1 MWLQVDSVPDHGCL
15 FTHPGL
21 TLNTD
26 MSMTLAP
33 YATRWEDSRGRLH
46 EEAPS
51 RYRTPFQRDRDRIIH
66 SSAFRR
72 LINKTQVFISPEGDH
87 IRTRLTHSLEVA
99 QIARAIARTL
109 GTDEDLAETVA
120 LAHDL
125 GHTPFGHTGEDALNE
140 MMAPY
145 GGFDHN
151 DQALRVLVHLERRYI
166 DFDGLNLT
174 WETLEGVVKH
184 NGPMIGPGRP
194 ESTLPT
200 TIRQYNQLHDLR
212 LDEYASLEA
221 QVAAIADDIAY
232 NHHDMDDGLRAC
244 LFTMEEVC
252 DEVPHVAAVFHCL
265 RADHKDVDEPVLI
278 AVAVRQ
284 LIGEMVEDVVQET
297 HNRLGQIAAKR
308 PEDIREA
315 HQQMVAFTDAMREK
329 ERQLKS
335 FLFKHMYRAPS
346 VNAERKRASQIVCGM
361 FRYYLKYPEKMP
373 AEWQAQSQALARRD
387 FGHDTARVVAD
398 YIAGMTDRFAMTE
411 AKKLSI

>member
-1 MWLQVDSVPDHGCL
+1 M
-15 FTHPGL
+15 
-21 TLNTD
+21 N
-26 MSMTLAP
+26 LAP
-33 YATRWEDSRGRLH
+33 YATRWQDSRGRLH
-46 EEAPS
+46 DEAPS

-99 QIARAIARTL
+99 QVARAIARTL

-125 GHTPFGHTGEDALNE
+125 GHTPFGHTGEDALDE

-184 NGPMIGPGRP
+184 NGPMVTP
-194 ESTLPT
+194 ESGPDRLPT
-200 TIRQYNQLHDLR
+200 TIRHYNENQDLR

-244 LFTMEEVC
+244 LFTVEEVC
-252 DEVPHVAAVFHCL
+252 DQVPHVGAVFQKL
-265 RADHKDVDEPVLI
+265 RTDHPNVEESVLT

-284 LIGEMVEDVVQET
+284 LIGEMVDDVVEET
-297 HNRLGQIAAKR
+297 KNRLKHIAAER
-308 PEDIREA
+308 PEDIRTA
-315 HQQMVAFTDAMREK
+315 DQQMVAFTDTMREK
-329 ERQLKS
+329 ERQLKA

-346 VNAERKRASQIVCGM
+346 VNAERKRAYQIVCGM
-361 FRYYLKYPEKMP
+361 FRHYLKYPDKMP
-373 AEWQAQSQALARRD
+373 AEWQANNQALVRRD
-387 FGHDTARVVAD
+387 FGRDTARAVAD
-398 YIAGMTDRFAMTE
+398 YIAGMTDRFAMAE
-411 AKKLSI
+411 AVKLNV